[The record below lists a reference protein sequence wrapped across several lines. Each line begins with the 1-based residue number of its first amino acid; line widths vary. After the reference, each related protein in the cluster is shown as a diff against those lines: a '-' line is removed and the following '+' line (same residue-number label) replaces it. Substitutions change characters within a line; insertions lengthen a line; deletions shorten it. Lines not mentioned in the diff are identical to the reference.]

1 MRHILMRGVFY
12 KKNPGYRSLSFK
24 KVSFLVIRSFF
35 ILFCCTYC
43 DGSCDGSSF
52 ERKDG
57 GKRSPDSIG
66 GSLSGQGDP
75 DSVGVLINEG
85 ADYTRNNIVQ
95 LTFDPSEDA
104 DQMLISSKAD
114 CSGGTW
120 ESLKTNKLMELSHL
134 NAENTVYVKYRFMGE
149 EETQC
154 VSDSIIHDNIRPEVS
169 FVNPPGPWS
178 PASLTINLNARDT
191 GSGIDEIQCDKQ
203 STGHFITCGS
213 SVSYHSLQSGDHSL
227 VIRARDKAG
236 NLSVPKRVDW
246 KVAVSKQ
253 VNHEVQDRHKMDIL
267 FIVDTSISMDRERNE
282 MAKKINGFISQ
293 ISHLDWQI
301 AATTTTVYPQ
311 VGDGNR
317 SIINGINNG
326 IDGIYSVERNWYDRC
341 LFNNLN
347 NLTLQSEGKEKYEK
361 HLSYADWSNTTSY
374 PFLYPNTFNFDFN
387 QTNAARYGI
396 HLTGSPSF
404 CTGVLT
410 DNPYKWEHDE
420 HSEGRFTDFTE
431 NGNNAGRILSSSVTG
446 AQDLLGNRIQAYSQG
461 GFPNGDARE
470 QGIHAAV
477 KAIQRYNNNESPHT
491 DFFRDGAD
499 LVFIVLADED
509 ENSIRLLRSKKS
521 GKTIIN
527 THGSNE
533 GQRKTWASK
542 TFRNPKTG
550 NLENPQ
556 ILSTSEFNG
565 IYNYRTGEYDTGEY
579 EIVSH
584 PVCPQCPAQKFQE
597 FVETTFGSQKK
608 MVWHSII
615 KTDTNCSN
623 DQALHAGYMYE
634 ALSDL
639 TDGVVG
645 DVCVAADDDN
655 NYTRQLR
662 EIGSHVASMSR
673 EITLDCEPVDI
684 NGDGR
689 RDQGDVEVLFRTP
702 NSTSYGVYPA
712 GTYSVNGRKLVFSS
726 DPSIGQYKINYNCS
740 P

>member
-253 VNHEVQDRHKMDIL
+253 VNHNIQPELPKVDIL
-267 FIVDTSISMDRERNE
+267 FIVDTSISMDRERE
-282 MAKKINGFISQ
+282 QLAQKINGFISQ

-301 AATTTTVYPQ
+301 AATTTTVVSDAYGPNISP
-311 VGDGNR
+311 GKRIWSYNR
-317 SIINGINNG
+317 R
-326 IDGIYSVERNWYDRC
+326 VYDRC
-341 LFNNLN
+341 LFDRDNSLPSG
-347 NLTLQSEGKEKYEK
+347 TSS
-361 HLSYADWSNTTSY
+361 LSYEDWSNTDNYSSSLPAYTMTSIY
-374 PFLYPNTFNFDFN
+374 KVELPK
-387 QTNAARYGI
+387 
-396 HLTGSPSF
+396 SPTKNKCDDLLS
-404 CTGVLT
+404 
-410 DNPYKWEHDE
+410 DNNPYNYEHTE
-420 HSEGRFTDFTE
+420 HSEGRLTDFT
-431 NGNNAGRILSSSVTG
+431 GS
-446 AQDLLGNRIQAYSQG
+446 GNRILNSSIPNVQDVFGKRIQKKSSTNPM
-461 GFPNGDARE
+461 GFPMGDARE

-477 KAIQRYNNNESPHT
+477 KAIQRYVNNESSHT
-491 DFFRDGAD
+491 DFFREGAS
-499 LVFIVLADED
+499 LAFIVLSDED
-509 ENSIRLLRSKKS
+509 E
-521 GKTIIN
+521 
-527 THGSNE
+527 
-533 GQRKTWASK
+533 
-542 TFRNPKTG
+542 
-550 NLENPQ
+550 
-556 ILSTSEFNG
+556 LSTAGMIRDKTTGGFITPHAKFATKEFYNDLTRQG
-565 IYNYRTGEYDTGEY
+565 EVPTVVSGSDFGRLYYNYLTGEALDTNHEVRFADNYIISRGDD
-579 EIVSH
+579 SAMMNLMGTDGNSM
-584 PVCPQCPAQKFQE
+584 CPQCPPEKFQN
-597 FVETTFGSQKK
+597 FVKSVFGSQKN
-608 MVWHSII
+608 MTWHSII
-615 KTDTNCSN
+615 RTENNCSS
-623 DQALHAGYMYE
+623 DLDLALHVGYMYE
-634 ALSDL
+634 ALSNL
-639 TDGVVG
+639 TGVRPG
-645 DVCVAADDDN
+645 DVCESD
-655 NYTRQLR
+655 YTSQLQS
-662 EIGSHVASMSR
+662 IGGTVSGMSR

-689 RDQGDVEVLFRTP
+689 RDHGDVEVLFRT
-702 NSTSYGVYPA
+702 SSSSSYGVYPA

-726 DPSIGQYKINYNCS
+726 DPNSGQYQVNYSCF